1 MNLRSGFGQLV
12 LTGLVVILGVV
23 FANSRALASPRALK
37 GLLAPAAGVFP
48 VAVDDTDSTDEDTP
62 RDTRVVAND
71 ITGEQPNTLEVISA
85 PSHGSAVPKNKN
97 SITYTPDL
105 NYFGPDSYVYR
116 LCDRDPECDTAT
128 VYMTVDPV
136 NDPPNAVDDTAATDS
151 TTPVTIPVLSN
162 DTDVE
167 GDTLLLASFDT
178 TSLNGGTI
186 VRFDNGSPGDLSD
199 DQVTYTPVSTFSG
212 TDVFTYTV
220 SDGQAS
226 SNGQVNVTV
235 SSQNH
240 PPVATNDSYNVLQDT
255 TLNVSAASGVLAND
269 TDPDSDPLNAVLD
282 TNTTHGSLNL
292 ASDGSFTYTPD
303 TGFAGQ
309 DTFTYHANDGALDSA
324 PATVTIS
331 VQSSNLPPS
340 ATDDPYSTGVN
351 VQLSVPTPGVLGNDT
366 DPNGDPL
373 TAVLELTT
381 THGSLNFSTD
391 GSFTYTPNLDFTG
404 QDSFTYHATDGS
416 LDSNTATV
424 TINVQVGNAAPNAN
438 HDSYGVPMNNALS
451 VSAPGVL
458 ANDTDANGDALT
470 AILDSD
476 PAHGTLVLGA
486 DGSFSY
492 TPDLDFFGLDT
503 FTYHASD
510 GGLSSAPATVTIEVL
525 ESNLAPS
532 AADDVYSVVQGN
544 PLPVPAPGV
553 LANDSDANGDSLTAV
568 LDGTTAHGTLTLN
581 ADGSFTYTPQSG
593 FYGQDSFG
601 YRASD
606 GTLESQ
612 RAQVTIDVLEADAQA
627 PQVTWISPVSDEG
640 IQDVGDQIV
649 RLEVSASDNVGVAS
663 VRFYRWDDL
672 KQINIEIGIVYQ
684 PPYRWDLDTR
694 TLNMGWNQIN
704 AKAYDSSGNSSE
716 LGYIWLVKSYHYYV
730 PLIFR

>member
-1 MNLRSGFGQLV
+1 MKLRSMFPRLVWVGLAVVFG
-12 LTGLVVILGVV
+12 IV
-23 FANSRALASPRALK
+23 FANSRALASPRPLK
-37 GLLAPAAGVFP
+37 GWLAPAAGVFP

-62 RDTRVVAND
+62 RDTRVTAND
-71 ITGEQPNTLEVISA
+71 ITGEQPNTLEVISG

-97 SITYTPDL
+97 SITYSPDL
-105 NYFGPDSYVYR
+105 NYYGPDSYVYR
-116 LCDRDPECDTAT
+116 LCDRDPECATAT
-128 VYMTVDPV
+128 VYMTVNPV
-136 NDPPNAVDDTAATDS
+136 NDPPNAVNDTATTDS

-167 GDTLLLASFDT
+167 GDTLLLESFDT
-178 TSLNGGTI
+178 TSLNGATI
-186 VRFDNGSPGDLSD
+186 VRFDNGSPGVLSD
-199 DQVTYTPVSTFSG
+199 DQVTYTPLSTFSG

-226 SNGQVNVTV
+226 SNGQVSVTV

-240 PPVATNDSYNVLQDT
+240 APVATNDGYNVLQDT
-255 TLNVSAASGVLAND
+255 TLNVDAASGVLAND
-269 TDPDSDPLNAVLD
+269 TDPDNDPLNAVLE
-282 TNTTHGSLNL
+282 TTTTHGSLNL
-292 ASDGSFTYTPD
+292 ISDGSFAYTPD
-303 TGFAGQ
+303 TGFVGQ

-324 PATVTIS
+324 PATATIS

-351 VQLSVPTPGVLGNDT
+351 VPLSVPAPGVLGNDT

-373 TAVLELTT
+373 TAILELTT
-381 THGSLNFSTD
+381 TNGSLSFSTD

-424 TINVQVGNAAPNAN
+424 TINVQVGNTAPNAN
-438 HDSYGVPMNNALS
+438 HDSYSVPMNNALS

-476 PAHGTLVLGA
+476 PDHGTLVLGA

-492 TPDLDFFGLDT
+492 TPDLNFFGLDT

-510 GGLSSAPATVTIEVL
+510 GSLSSASATVTIEVL
-525 ESNLAPS
+525 EDNLAPN
-532 AADDVYSVVQGN
+532 AADDAYSVVQGN
-544 PLPVPAPGV
+544 SLPVPAPGV
-553 LANDSDANGDSLTAV
+553 LANDTDANSDPLTAV
-568 LDGTTAHGTLTLN
+568 LADTTAHGTLTLN

-606 GTLESQ
+606 GVLESQ
-612 RAQVTIDVLEADAQA
+612 RAQVSIDVLEPDTQA
-627 PQVTWISPVSDEG
+627 PQVTWTAPASDGGSFE
-640 IQDVGDQIV
+640 VGDQIV
-649 RLEVSASDNVGVAS
+649 RLEVTASDNVGVAS
-663 VRFYRWDDL
+663 VRFYRWDNP
-672 KQINIEIGIVYQ
+672 KQINIEIGIAYQ

-704 AKAYDSSGNSSE
+704 AKAYDSSGNPSE
-716 LGYIWLVKSYHYYV
+716 LGYIWLVKSYYYYF
-730 PLIFR
+730 PLISR